1 LQLIALAARQ
11 RGAEPSRP
19 PFGRQDPG
27 AHLPRRRVANVLR
40 MPAFE
45 LGDPVL
51 FQVLSKADDPLLA
64 HGDVPVWR

>member
-1 LQLIALAARQ
+1 M
-11 RGAEPSRP
+11 
-19 PFGRQDPG
+19 
-27 AHLPRRRVANVLR
+27 LR